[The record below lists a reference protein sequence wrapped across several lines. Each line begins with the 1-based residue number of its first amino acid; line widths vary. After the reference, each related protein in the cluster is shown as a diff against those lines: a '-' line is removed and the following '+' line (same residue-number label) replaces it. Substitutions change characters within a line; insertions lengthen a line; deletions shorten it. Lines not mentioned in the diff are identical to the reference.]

1 MKRQIM
7 SKFVIECP
15 QCGKF
20 AETKTGFFARKK
32 IDCPCGYTID
42 VHTDKLTSTYG
53 QMGSN
58 GGGGALGDIAGLGV
72 TLGAMS
78 GIMGMTKE
86 AMAPMFGGQS
96 QNTAPT
102 APAAPAAPR
111 SVSWDCVCGE
121 KGITGNF
128 CPNCGTKRPVPQPAT
143 DTWDCTRGQKGITSM
158 IDELQ
163 KAAMEQDFPASHE
176 LCRKALLTLE
186 KRNRLCKLNR

>member
-32 IDCPCGYTID
+32 FDCPCGYTID

-96 QNTAPT
+96 QNTAPQLQQRLLHRGVSAGT
-102 APAAPAAPR
+102 A
-111 SVSWDCVCGE
+111 SVG
-121 KGITGNF
+121 
-128 CPNCGTKRPVPQPAT
+128 
-143 DTWDCTRGQKGITSM
+143 
-158 IDELQ
+158 
-163 KAAMEQDFPASHE
+163 
-176 LCRKALLTLE
+176 RKALPETSVPTA
-186 KRNRLCKLNR
+186 

>member
-1 MKRQIM
+1 M

-32 IDCPCGYTID
+32 FDCPCGYTID

-58 GGGGALGDIAGLGV
+58 GGGGALGDIAGLGA
-72 TLGAMS
+72 TLGTMS

-111 SVSWDCVCGE
+111 SVGWDCVCGE
-121 KGITGNF
+121 
-128 CPNCGTKRPVPQPAT
+128 
-143 DTWDCTRGQKGITSM
+143 KGITSM

-186 KRNRLCKLNR
+186 KRN

>member
-1 MKRQIM
+1 M
-7 SKFVIECP
+7 SPVREICRDKDRFLCP
-15 QCGKF
+15 EEDRLFLWVHIQVQAEAQAARMAGLTE
-20 AETKTGFFARKK
+20 AETMKAK
-32 IDCPCGYTID
+32 GYSEKDILQAE
-42 VHTDKLTSTYG
+42 VQKAYAAGLG

-58 GGGGALGDIAGLGV
+58 GGGGALGDIAGLGA

-111 SVSWDCVCGE
+111 SVGWDCVCGE
-121 KGITGNF
+121 
-128 CPNCGTKRPVPQPAT
+128 
-143 DTWDCTRGQKGITSM
+143 KGITSM

-163 KAAMEQDFPASHE
+163 KAAIEQDFPAAHE

>member
-1 MKRQIM
+1 MSPVREICRDKDRFLCPEEDRLFLWVHIQAQAEAQAARMAGLTEAEIMKAKGYSEKDVLQ
-7 SKFVIECP
+7 
-15 QCGKF
+15 
-20 AETKTGFFARKK
+20 AEVQKAYAAG
-32 IDCPCGYTID
+32 
-42 VHTDKLTSTYG
+42 LG

-58 GGGGALGDIAGLGV
+58 GGGGALGDIAGLGA

-111 SVSWDCVCGE
+111 SVGWDCVCGE
-121 KGITGNF
+121 KG
-128 CPNCGTKRPVPQPAT
+128 V
-143 DTWDCTRGQKGITSM
+143 TSM

-163 KAAMEQDFPASHE
+163 KAAIEPDFPAAHE

-186 KRNRLCKLNR
+186 KRN